1 MEFHIIVIIFSLLL
15 SAFFSGME
23 IAYVSSNKIHIEI
36 EKKQEGFLSVILSR
50 LTKKPSRFIAT
61 MLVGNNIALV
71 VYGFYMGEV
80 LMSIFDSLIPS
91 DFWFLDYL
99 ISDLNLLTK
108 TIISTVVI
116 LITAEFLPKVF
127 FQIYSNTLLKVF
139 SFPAYVF
146 YIIFAPISTF
156 VIWVSD
162 SVLKRFFK
170 TDGDEVQL
178 AFSKTELGDYI
189 NERMETIEE
198 HDEIDSE
205 IQIFQNALDFS
216 DVKSREVMVP
226 RTEIVAVEKSQS
238 VEEVSKLFIETG
250 LSKLIVYNGTIDD
263 IIGYLHSFELFKK
276 PKSLR
281 AILLPVV
288 FVPETMFVKD
298 VLNFLTK
305 KRKSIAVVIDEY
317 GGTSGI
323 ITVEDIVEELFGEI
337 EDEHDSVA
345 LIEQQLSDTQFV
357 FSARIEV
364 DYINESYKL
373 DLPED
378 ENYETLGGMIVN
390 HTEEIPEEGD
400 EVKIGVFKIK
410 IIETSNT
417 KIEIVE
423 LEVIEAE

>member
-50 LTKKPSRFIAT
+50 LTKKPSKFIAT

-298 VLNFLTK
+298 VLNLLTK

>member
-1 MEFHIIVIIFSLLL
+1 MELHIIVIILSLIL

-36 EKKQEGFLSVILSR
+36 EKKQGGFISNILAR
-50 LTKKPSRFIAT
+50 LTKKPSKFIAT

-71 VYGFYMGEV
+71 IYGFYMGEI
-80 LMSIFDSLIPS
+80 LMKIIAGYFPEIAGSIT
-91 DFWFLDYL
+91 
-99 ISDLNLLTK
+99 LLLQTC
-108 TIISTVVI
+108 ISTLVI

-127 FQIYSNTLLKVF
+127 FQIYSNTLLKAF

-146 YIIFAPISTF
+146 YVVFTPISSF

-162 SVLKRFFK
+162 FVLKKFLK
-170 TDGDEVQL
+170 TDGDQVQL

-189 NERMETIEE
+189 NEQMETIEE

-226 RTEIVAVEKSQS
+226 RTEIVGVEKLQS
-238 VEEVSKLFIETG
+238 IEEVSTLFIDTG
-250 LSKLIVYNGTIDD
+250 LSKIIVYNNTVDD
-263 IIGYLHSFELFKK
+263 IIGYVHSFELFKK

-281 AILLPVV
+281 SILLPVV

-298 VLNFLTK
+298 VLNLLTK
-305 KRKSIAVVIDEY
+305 KHKSIAVVIDEY

-337 EDEHDSVA
+337 EDEHDSVE
-345 LIEQQLSDTQFV
+345 LIEEQLSENDYR

-364 DYINESYKL
+364 DHINESYKL

-390 HTEEIPEEGD
+390 HTEEIPQQGE
-400 EVKIGVFKIK
+400 EVKIDGFKIK

-423 LEVIEAE
+423 LHVIPED

>member
-1 MEFHIIVIIFSLLL
+1 MELHFIVIILSLIL

-36 EKKQEGFLSVILSR
+36 EKKQGGFLSNILIR
-50 LTKKPSRFIAT
+50 LTKKPSKFIAT

-80 LMSIFDSLIPS
+80 LIGFFQSITPS
-91 DFWFLDYL
+91 DFWLVDYF
-99 ISDLNLLTK
+99 ITDLKLLTQ
-108 TIISTVVI
+108 TLISTVVI

-127 FQIYSNTLLKVF
+127 FQIYANKLLKAF

-146 YIIFAPISTF
+146 YLIFSPVSSF

-162 SVLKRFFK
+162 FVLKKFLR

-189 NERMETIEE
+189 NEQMETVEE
-198 HDEIDSE
+198 HDEVDSE

-216 DVKSREVMVP
+216 DVKSREVMIP

-238 VEEVSKLFIETG
+238 IEEVSKLFIDTG
-250 LSKLIVYNGTIDD
+250 LSKIIVYNSTVDD
-263 IIGYLHSFELFKK
+263 IIGYVHSFELFKK
-276 PKSLR
+276 PKSLKS
-281 AILLPVV
+281 ILLPVV

-298 VLNFLTK
+298 VLNLLTK
-305 KRKSIAVVIDEY
+305 KHKSIAVVIDEY

-337 EDEHDSVA
+337 EDEHDSIA
-345 LIEQQLSDTQFV
+345 LIEEQIQENHYK

-364 DYINESYKL
+364 DHINETYKL
-373 DLPED
+373 NLPES

-390 HTEEIPEEGD
+390 HTEEIPQKED
-400 EVKIGVFKIK
+400 EVRIEGFKIK

-417 KIEIVE
+417 KIELVE
-423 LEVIEAE
+423 LMVVLVD

>member
-1 MEFHIIVIIFSLLL
+1 MELHIVVILFSLLL

-36 EKKQEGFLSVILSR
+36 EKKQGGFIPKILAR
-50 LTKKPSRFIAT
+50 LTRKPSKFIAT

-71 VYGFYMGEV
+71 VYGFYMGEL
-80 LMSIFDSLIPS
+80 LMKVFQASIPTG
-91 DFWFLDYL
+91 FWMLDYL
-99 ISDLNLLTK
+99 FTDLKLLAQ
-108 TIISTVVI
+108 TIVSTMVI

-127 FQIYSNTLLKVF
+127 FQIYSNSLLKAF
-139 SFPAYVF
+139 SFPAYIF
-146 YIIFAPISTF
+146 YVIFSPISSF
-156 VIWVSD
+156 VIWISD
-162 SVLKRFFK
+162 FVLKKFLK

-189 NERMETIEE
+189 TEQMGTIEE
-198 HDEIDSE
+198 DDEVDSE

-216 DVKSREVMVP
+216 DVKSREVMIP
-226 RTEIVAVEKSQS
+226 RTEIVGVEKSQS
-238 VEEVSKLFIETG
+238 IEEVSALFINTG
-250 LSKLIVYNGTIDD
+250 LSKIIVYDNTVDD
-263 IIGYLHSFELFKK
+263 IIGYVHSFELFKK

-298 VLNFLTK
+298 VLNLLTK
-305 KRKSIAVVIDEY
+305 KHKSIAVVIDEY

-337 EDEHDSVA
+337 EDEHDSIE
-345 LIEQQLSDTQFV
+345 LIEEQLAENRYR
-357 FSARIEV
+357 FSARLEV
-364 DYINESYKL
+364 DHINESYKL

-390 HTEEIPEEGD
+390 HTEEIPEEGE
-400 EVKIGVFKIK
+400 EVKIDDFKIK
-410 IIETSNT
+410 ILETSNT

-423 LEVIEAE
+423 LHVIKGD

>member
-1 MEFHIIVIIFSLLL
+1 MELHIIVIILSLIL

-36 EKKQEGFLSVILSR
+36 EKKQGGFISNILAR
-50 LTKKPSRFIAT
+50 LTKKPSKFIAT

-71 VYGFYMGEV
+71 IYGFYMGEV
-80 LMSIFDSLIPS
+80 LMKVIAGYFPEIAGSVT
-91 DFWFLDYL
+91 
-99 ISDLNLLTK
+99 LLLQTC
-108 TIISTVVI
+108 ISTLVI

-127 FQIYSNTLLKVF
+127 FQIYSNTLLKAF
-139 SFPAYVF
+139 SFPAYIFYVVF
-146 YIIFAPISTF
+146 TPISSF

-162 SVLKRFFK
+162 FVLKKFLK
-170 TDGDEVQL
+170 TDGDQVQL

-189 NERMETIEE
+189 NEQMETIEE

-226 RTEIVAVEKSQS
+226 RTEIVGVEKLQS
-238 VEEVSKLFIETG
+238 IEEVSTLFIDTG
-250 LSKLIVYNGTIDD
+250 LSKIIVYNNTVDD
-263 IIGYLHSFELFKK
+263 IIGYVHSFELFKK

-281 AILLPVV
+281 SILLPVV

-298 VLNFLTK
+298 VLNLLTK
-305 KRKSIAVVIDEY
+305 KHKSIAVVIDEY

-337 EDEHDSVA
+337 EDEHDSVE
-345 LIEQQLSDTQFV
+345 LIEEQLSENEYR

-364 DYINESYKL
+364 DHINESYKL

-390 HTEEIPEEGD
+390 HTEEIPQQGE
-400 EVKIGVFKIK
+400 EVKINGFKIK

-423 LEVIEAE
+423 LHVIPED

>member
-1 MEFHIIVIIFSLLL
+1 MELHFIVIILCLIL

-36 EKKQEGFLSVILSR
+36 EKKQGGFISNILTR
-50 LTKKPSRFIAT
+50 LTKKPSKFIAT
-61 MLVGNNIALV
+61 MLVGNNVALV
-71 VYGFYMGEV
+71 IYGLYMGEV
-80 LMSIFDSLIPS
+80 LMSLFSSLLPS
-91 DFWFLDYL
+91 PYWVLDYF
-99 ISDLNLLTK
+99 ITELNLLTQ
-108 TIISTVVI
+108 TIISTGII

-127 FQIYSNTLLKVF
+127 FQIYSNTLLKIF

-146 YIIFAPISTF
+146 YIIFSPISSF

-162 SVLKRFFK
+162 FVLKKFLK
-170 TDGDEVQL
+170 TDGDQVQL

-189 NERMETIEE
+189 SEQMETVEKD
-198 HDEIDSE
+198 DEIDSE

-216 DVKSREVMVP
+216 DVKSREVMIP
-226 RTEIVAVEKSQS
+226 RTEVVAVEKSQS
-238 VEEVSKLFIETG
+238 IEEVSKIFIDTG
-250 LSKLIVYNGTIDD
+250 LSKIIVYNGNVDD
-263 IIGYLHSFELFKK
+263 IIGYVHSFELFRK

-298 VLNFLTK
+298 VLNLLTK
-305 KRKSIAVVIDEY
+305 KHKSIAVVIDEY

-337 EDEHDSVA
+337 EDEHDSIE
-345 LIEQQLSDTQFV
+345 LIEEQVADDQYR

-364 DYINESYKL
+364 DHINELYKL

-390 HTEEIPEEGD
+390 HTEEIPQQGD
-400 EVKIGVFKIK
+400 EVKIDGFRIK

-423 LEVIEAE
+423 LQVIAEE

>member
-1 MEFHIIVIIFSLLL
+1 
-15 SAFFSGME
+15 
-23 IAYVSSNKIHIEI
+23 
-36 EKKQEGFLSVILSR
+36 
-50 LTKKPSRFIAT
+50 
-61 MLVGNNIALV
+61 
-71 VYGFYMGEV
+71 
-80 LMSIFDSLIPS
+80 
-91 DFWFLDYL
+91 
-99 ISDLNLLTK
+99 
-108 TIISTVVI
+108 
-116 LITAEFLPKVF
+116 
-127 FQIYSNTLLKVF
+127 
-139 SFPAYVF
+139 VF
-146 YIIFAPISTF
+146 YIIFSPISTF

-162 SVLKRFFK
+162 FVLKRFLK

-189 NERMETIEE
+189 SEQMETVEE

-216 DVKSREVMVP
+216 DVKSREVMIP

-238 VEEVSKLFIETG
+238 ITEVSKLFIDTG
-250 LSKLIVYNGTIDD
+250 LSKIIVYNGTIDD
-263 IIGYLHSFELFKK
+263 IIGYVHSFELFKK

-281 AILLPVV
+281 SILLPVV

-298 VLNFLTK
+298 VLNLLTK
-305 KRKSIAVVIDEY
+305 KHKSIAVVIDEY

-323 ITVEDIVEELFGEI
+323 ITVEDIIEELFGEI

-345 LIEQQLSDTQFV
+345 LIEEQLSENRFR

-364 DYINESYKL
+364 DHINEAYKL
-373 DLPED
+373 NLPEG

-390 HTEEIPEEGD
+390 HTEEIPQQGD
-400 EVKIGVFKIK
+400 EVKIEEFVIN

-423 LEVIEAE
+423 LEVLPKE

>member
-1 MEFHIIVIIFSLLL
+1 MELHIIVIILSLIL

-36 EKKQEGFLSVILSR
+36 EKKQGGFISNILAR
-50 LTKKPSRFIAT
+50 LTKKPSKFIAT
-61 MLVGNNIALV
+61 MLVGNNVALV
-71 VYGFYMGEV
+71 IYGFYMGEI
-80 LMSIFDSLIPS
+80 LMKVIAGYFPEIAGSVT
-91 DFWFLDYL
+91 
-99 ISDLNLLTK
+99 LLLQT
-108 TIISTVVI
+108 TISTLVI

-127 FQIYSNTLLKVF
+127 FQIYSNTLLKAF
-139 SFPAYVF
+139 SFPAYIFYVVF
-146 YIIFAPISTF
+146 TPISSF

-162 SVLKRFFK
+162 FVLKKFLK
-170 TDGDEVQL
+170 TDGDQVQL

-189 NERMETIEE
+189 NEQMETIEE

-226 RTEIVAVEKSQS
+226 RTEIVGVEKLQS
-238 VEEVSKLFIETG
+238 IEEVSTLFIDTG
-250 LSKLIVYNGTIDD
+250 LSKIIVYNNTVDD
-263 IIGYLHSFELFKK
+263 IIGYVHSFELFKK

-298 VLNFLTK
+298 VLNLLTK
-305 KRKSIAVVIDEY
+305 KGKSIAVVIDEY
-317 GGTSGI
+317 GGTSGV

-337 EDEHDSVA
+337 EDEHDSIA
-345 LIEQQLSDTQFV
+345 LIEEQLSENDYR

-364 DYINESYKL
+364 DHINESYKL

-390 HTEEIPEEGD
+390 HTEEIPQQGE
-400 EVKIGVFKIK
+400 EVKIDGFKIK

-423 LEVIEAE
+423 LHVIPED

>member
-1 MEFHIIVIIFSLLL
+1 MELQIIVIVLSLVL

-36 EKKQEGFLSVILSR
+36 EKKQAGFISNILTR
-50 LTKKPSRFIAT
+50 LTKKPSKFIAT
-61 MLVGNNIALV
+61 MLVGNNVALV

-80 LMSIFDSLIPS
+80 LMTAIEG
-91 DFWFLDYL
+91 YL
-99 ISDLNLLTK
+99 PEMASTVNLLLQTVA
-108 TIISTVVI
+108 STLII

-127 FQIYSNTLLKVF
+127 FQIYSNTLLKAF

-146 YIIFAPISTF
+146 YVIFSPISSF

-162 SVLKRFFK
+162 FILKKIFK
-170 TDGDEVQL
+170 TDGDQVQL

-189 NERMETIEE
+189 NEQMETVEE
-198 HDEIDSE
+198 HDIVDSE

-216 DVKSREVMVP
+216 DVKSREVMIP
-226 RTEIVAVEKSQS
+226 RTEIVGVEKLQS
-238 VEEVSKLFIETG
+238 IEEVSKIFIDTG
-250 LSKLIVYNGTIDD
+250 LSKIIVYNETVDD
-263 IIGYLHSFELFKK
+263 IIGYVHSFELFKK
-276 PKSLR
+276 PKSLK
-281 AILLPVV
+281 AILLPVI

-298 VLNFLTK
+298 VLNLLTK
-305 KRKSIAVVIDEY
+305 KHKSIAVVIDEY

-337 EDEHDSVA
+337 EDEHDSIE
-345 LIEQQLSDTQFV
+345 LIEEQLSPDRYR

-390 HTEEIPEEGD
+390 HTEEIPKQGD
-400 EVKIGVFKIK
+400 EVKINNFKIK
-410 IIETSNT
+410 VIETSNT

-423 LEVIEAE
+423 LQVISDD